1 LIEIEGEVFYDHARA
16 FPLLTVITCDS
27 KHVELP
33 ASAHTVD
40 VSTVSCV
47 SVYLKFK
54 IYKHI
59 TWLGSGPFR
68 AFAGSVTVSSFP

>member
-1 LIEIEGEVFYDHARA
+1 M
-16 FPLLTVITCDS
+16 TM
-27 KHVELP
+27 P
-33 ASAHTVD
+33 ANACIGYTID
-40 VSTVSCV
+40 LGTVSCV
-47 SVYLKFK
+47 TGYLKFQ